1 MIIKAPD
8 PLVLHWNLFYNF
20 PHLVHVCLVHTLYP
34 TSHPTALTTAKLIA
48 NFTIASNRPPSILSD
63 PIIPFPE
70 PPPKHQRLGNFDLD
84 LRELILL
91 WPPAGATETSMEDLI
106 EVRSQEV
113 GMETGIRTG
122 VGRDSELGGE
132 RGLGQEEKSSARKG
146 ERVREGEPR
155 REGREQEHE
164 SDGEREREV
173 NW

>member
-1 MIIKAPD
+1 
-8 PLVLHWNLFYNF
+8 
-20 PHLVHVCLVHTLYP
+20 
-34 TSHPTALTTAKLIA
+34 
-48 NFTIASNRPPSILSD
+48 
-63 PIIPFPE
+63 
-70 PPPKHQRLGNFDLD
+70 
-84 LRELILL
+84 LL